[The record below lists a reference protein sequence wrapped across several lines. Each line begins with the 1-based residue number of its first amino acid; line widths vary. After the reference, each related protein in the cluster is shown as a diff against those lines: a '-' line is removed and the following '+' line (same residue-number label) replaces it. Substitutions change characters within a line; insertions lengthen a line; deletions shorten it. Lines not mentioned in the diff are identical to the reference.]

1 MKQNGPMDNSVPLT
15 ALLQCSLYNC
25 LLGRFDENVE
35 QKVKGKVTGMV
46 HADYGHPLTLIT
58 SLETSV
64 AR

>member
-1 MKQNGPMDNSVPLT
+1 MPLT
-15 ALLQCSLYNC
+15 ALLQCSLYIC

-58 SLETSV
+58 SLETCV

>member
-1 MKQNGPMDNSVPLT
+1 MDPWTTLCHS
-15 ALLQCSLYNC
+15 QLYYNAVYTTVYC